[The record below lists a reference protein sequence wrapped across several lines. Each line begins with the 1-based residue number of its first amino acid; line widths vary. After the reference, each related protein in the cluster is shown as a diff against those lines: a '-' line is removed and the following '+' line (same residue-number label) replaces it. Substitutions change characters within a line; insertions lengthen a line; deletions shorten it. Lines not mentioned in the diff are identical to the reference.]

1 MNINPISFQGVS
13 IGYGLKDKVEHQKH
27 APKGFYR
34 TVNFL
39 NTQNN
44 FDFEIKNARGKNAE
58 ISTYMRSTREQ
69 VGALNVSIKDFEKN
83 PSKVIKNIAKSIWMN
98 NKICQKVWSDRFKN
112 AQVSDVELDDHISF
126 CDDSKISRP
135 RIKIRNDK

>member
-44 FDFEIKNARGKNAE
+44 
-58 ISTYMRSTREQ
+58 Y
-69 VGALNVSIKDFEKN
+69 
-83 PSKVIKNIAKSIWMN
+83 
-98 NKICQKVWSDRFKN
+98 
-112 AQVSDVELDDHISF
+112 
-126 CDDSKISRP
+126 
-135 RIKIRNDK
+135 